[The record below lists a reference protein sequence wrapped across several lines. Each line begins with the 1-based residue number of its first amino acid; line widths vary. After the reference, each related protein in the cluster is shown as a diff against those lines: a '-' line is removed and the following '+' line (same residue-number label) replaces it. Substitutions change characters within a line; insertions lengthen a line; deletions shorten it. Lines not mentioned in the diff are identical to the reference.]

1 MRWLRE
7 QLSGAEVVHSNAA
20 SKAEQDA
27 LGVLLRGLWLPNVW
41 PCRCI
46 FEIVWSPHRLA
57 HSLHSAARGPGNV
70 NCLSNLGTTLQCMTA
85 PSCPAGSVDM
95 SKIEEV
101 PIAQVSTNA
110 AGEVTKLDIDLSV
123 LGNVDKGRS
132 LVKQL
137 LGGAWRPNPRL
148 APADLASKKVLTL
161 EEYTKLMGI

>member
-1 MRWLRE
+1 M
-7 QLSGAEVVHSNAA
+7 
-20 SKAEQDA
+20 
-27 LGVLLRGLWLPNVW
+27 
-41 PCRCI
+41 
-46 FEIVWSPHRLA
+46 
-57 HSLHSAARGPGNV
+57 
-70 NCLSNLGTTLQCMTA
+70 
-85 PSCPAGSVDM
+85 PAGSVDM

-137 LGGAWRPNPRL
+137 LGGAWRPNSRL
-148 APADLASKKVLTL
+148 VPADLTSKKVLTL